1 MTDPSATASAVLSA
15 LQRQVGTDADRLSAA
30 IAELADQL
38 VPIELMPA
46 APLAQE
52 RATLR
57 GKLLLI
63 AAELR
68 CQ

>member
-1 MTDPSATASAVLSA
+1 MTDPSSTASAVLSA
-15 LQRQVGTDADRLSAA
+15 LQRQPGTDADRLAAA

-38 VPIELMPA
+38 VPIELLPA

-57 GKLLLI
+57 GKMLLI